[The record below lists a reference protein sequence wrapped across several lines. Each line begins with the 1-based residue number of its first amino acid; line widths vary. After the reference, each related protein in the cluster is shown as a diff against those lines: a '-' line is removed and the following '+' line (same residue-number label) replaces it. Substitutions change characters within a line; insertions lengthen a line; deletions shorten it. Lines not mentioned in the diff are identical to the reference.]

1 MLAGALRALRV
12 GRRSTRALG
21 RTDQGPVHVEGVVA
35 DEFVSLKLLAAELGL
50 DRSNMRKYA
59 LKVGVKPH
67 KRRTP
72 DSAGQLTLAV
82 TAAEAKF
89 LRAKRREQGF
99 LEASRPVSTEVGVF
113 YIIQLV
119 PELDPR
125 RLKFGFAD
133 DIQAR
138 LAQHRTSAP
147 TAQLLKTWPCRR
159 PWEGTVIDSLSGAGC
174 RLILNEVYECEDV
187 PAVVE
192 RADAIFSLLPPPDE
206 RPALSERSPHHANPR
221 GSA

>member
-1 MLAGALRALRV
+1 M
-12 GRRSTRALG
+12 RRFESRPLSARPLG

-89 LRAKRREQGF
+89 LRAKRRGTGVPGGVETRLHGGRGLLHHPTGSRTRSTSPQVRIRRRHPGSPSPTSNVSPDCPIAQDVAVS
-99 LEASRPVSTEVGVF
+99 ASLGGDRH
-113 YIIQLV
+113 
-119 PELDPR
+119 R
-125 RLKFGFAD
+125 FA
-133 DIQAR
+133 I
-138 LAQHRTSAP
+138 
-147 TAQLLKTWPCRR
+147 
-159 PWEGTVIDSLSGAGC
+159 GC
-174 RLILNEVYECEDV
+174 RLQVD
-187 PAVVE
+187 
-192 RADAIFSLLPPPDE
+192 
-206 RPALSERSPHHANPR
+206 SE
-221 GSA
+221 

>member
-1 MLAGALRALRV
+1 M
-12 GRRSTRALG
+12 
-21 RTDQGPVHVEGVVA
+21 A
-35 DEFVSLKLLAAELGL
+35 DEFVSLKLLAPELGL

-82 TAAEAKF
+82 TAAEAEF
-89 LRAKRREQGF
+89 LRTKRREQGF
-99 LEASRPVSTEVGVF
+99 LEASRPVSPEVGSF

-119 PELDPR
+119 PDLDPH

-133 DIQAR
+133 AIQCR

-147 TAQLLKTWPCRR
+147 TAQVVKTWPCRR
-159 PWEGTVIDSLSGAGC
+159 AWEGTVIDGLTAGAC
-174 RLILNEVYECEDV
+174 RLILNEVYECDDL
-187 PAVVE
+187 ATVVE
-192 RADAIFSLLPPPDE
+192 RGDAIFALLPPPDK
-206 RPALSERSPHHANPR
+206 RPALSERSPHRSSSRSPA
-221 GSA
+221 